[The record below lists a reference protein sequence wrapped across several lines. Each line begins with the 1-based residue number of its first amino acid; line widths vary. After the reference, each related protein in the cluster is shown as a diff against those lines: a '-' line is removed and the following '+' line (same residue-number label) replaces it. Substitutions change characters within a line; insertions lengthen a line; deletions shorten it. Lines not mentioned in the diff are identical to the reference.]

1 MKCVNLGC
9 GMTPVEGWINYDNSI
24 SIRLAKIRVLV
35 SIMQRFGLLNS
46 EQRSFIAFARKK
58 SNIRFADVCT
68 RIPEEDHS
76 IDVLYTSHMLEHLDA
91 KGVAAFLAE
100 ARRVLK
106 PGGHVRIAVPNLR
119 YHVDN
124 YLQTGDADG
133 FMNNTGLSRRP
144 ALTILSRVWYLF
156 VGDRSH
162 KHMYDGASLCD
173 LLGRAG
179 FRNVRDMPPG
189 ETTIPQ
195 PDPLDLRE
203 RYPESVF
210 VEAVSP

>member
-1 MKCVNLGC
+1 MRCVNLGC
-9 GMTPVEGWINYDNSI
+9 GMTPIEGWNNYDNSM
-24 SIRLAKIRVLV
+24 SIRLAKMPILA
-35 SIMQRFGLLNS
+35 SILQRFGLLNS
-46 EQRSFIAFARKK
+46 EQSNFIAFVGKK
-58 SNIRFADVCT
+58 SNVRFADARA
-68 RIPEEDHS
+68 RIPEEHHS

-91 KGVAAFLAE
+91 KGMATVLAE

-106 PGGHVRIAVPNLR
+106 PGGHIRIAVPNLR
-119 YHVDN
+119 HHVDN

-144 ALTILSRVWYLF
+144 ALTIFSRIWYLF
-156 VGDRSH
+156 VSDRSH

-173 LLGRAG
+173 LLERAG
-179 FRNVRDMPPG
+179 FRDVREMPPG

-195 PDPLDLRE
+195 PGPLDLRE